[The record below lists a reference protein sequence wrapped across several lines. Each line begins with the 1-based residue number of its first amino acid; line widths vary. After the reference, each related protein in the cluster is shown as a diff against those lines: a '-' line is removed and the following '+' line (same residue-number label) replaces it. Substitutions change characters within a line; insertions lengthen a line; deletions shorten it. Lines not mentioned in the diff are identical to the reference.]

1 MKNILV
7 VSLLIA
13 SCSPAY
19 AAETPITGNV
29 QTRCLITTDT
39 NGVFG
44 NPTPSKLSTASADG
58 GVVPVVRYDVT
69 LADAYLAKVTTP
81 TAFTTSPVLTDAVA
95 WTGSTTVTNTT
106 DAGMAAY
113 ETDKVVYGSTTQY
126 DLTVAGSTWF
136 SSEATAV
143 YGVNKSFVGGN
154 YTAIILAECI
164 AKQTTVSHI
173 DYTQYYS
180 VFT

>member
-1 MKNILV
+1 MKKV
-7 VSLLIA
+7 LIA
-13 SCSPAY
+13 SLLLAPSISAY
-19 AAETPITGNV
+19 ATEAPITGNV

-39 NGVFG
+39 NGVYG
-44 NPTPSKLSTASADG
+44 NPLPSKLSTLAADG

-81 TAFTTSPVLTDAVA
+81 TAFTSNPTLVDSVT

-106 DAGMAAY
+106 DVGMAGY
-113 ETDKVVYGSTTQY
+113 EAAKVTYGSTTQY

-136 SSEATAV
+136 SSESTAV
-143 YGVNKSFVGGN
+143 YGGTKSFPGGS

-164 AKQTTVSHI
+164 AK
-173 DYTQYYS
+173 
-180 VFT
+180 

>member
-1 MKNILV
+1 MKKLLV
-7 VSLLIA
+7 LSTALA
-13 SCSPAY
+13 ACSPAY

-69 LADAYLAKVTTP
+69 LADSYLAKVTTP
-81 TAFTTSPVLTDAVA
+81 TSFSSNPALTDAVT
-95 WTGSTTVTNTT
+95 WTGSTAVTNTT
-106 DAGMAAY
+106 DVGMAGY
-113 ETDKVVYGSTTQY
+113 EAAKVVYGSTTQY

-136 SSEATAV
+136 ASEASAV
-143 YGVNKSFVGGN
+143 YGVNKSFPGGS

-164 AKQTTVSHI
+164 AK
-173 DYTQYYS
+173 
-180 VFT
+180 

>member
-1 MKNILV
+1 MKE
-7 VSLLIA
+7 LLIAGALLA

-29 QTRCLITTDT
+29 QTRCLIVTDT
-39 NGVFG
+39 NGVYG
-44 NPTPSKLSTASADG
+44 NPLPSKLSTLSADG

-81 TAFTTSPVLTDAVA
+81 TQFSTAPALTDAVT

-106 DAGMAAY
+106 DVGMAGY
-113 ETDKVVYGSTTQY
+113 EAAKVTYGSTTQY

-136 SSEATAV
+136 SSESAAV
-143 YGVNKSFVGGN
+143 YGVNKSFPGGS
-154 YTAIILAECI
+154 YTALILAECI
-164 AKQTTVSHI
+164 AK
-173 DYTQYYS
+173 
-180 VFT
+180 

>member
-1 MKNILV
+1 MNK
-7 VSLLIA
+7 LLILSIALA

-19 AAETPITGNV
+19 ATETPITGNV

-44 NPTPSKLSTASADG
+44 NPLPSKLSTLSADG

-69 LADAYLAKVTTP
+69 LADSYLAKVTTP
-81 TAFTTSPVLTDAVA
+81 TTFSSSPSLSDSVA

-106 DAGMAAY
+106 DVGMAGY
-113 ETDKVVYGSTTQY
+113 EAAKVMYGSTTQY

-143 YGVNKSFVGGN
+143 YGASKSFPGGI
-154 YTAIILAECI
+154 YTAIVLAECI
-164 AKQTTVSHI
+164 AK
-173 DYTQYYS
+173 
-180 VFT
+180 

>member
-1 MKNILV
+1 MKK
-7 VSLLIA
+7 LLILSLVLA

-19 AAETPITGNV
+19 AAETSITGNV

-44 NPTPSKLSTASADG
+44 NPLPSKLSTLAADG

-69 LADAYLAKVTTP
+69 LADSYLAKVTTP
-81 TAFTTSPVLTDAVA
+81 TSFSTSPSLTDSVA

-106 DAGMAAY
+106 DVGMAGY
-113 ETDKVVYGSTTQY
+113 EAAKVIYGSTTQY

-136 SSEATAV
+136 SSEATAS
-143 YGVNKSFVGGN
+143 YGGTKSFPGGM
-154 YTAIILAECI
+154 YTAIVFAECI
-164 AKQTTVSHI
+164 AK
-173 DYTQYYS
+173 
-180 VFT
+180 